1 MQIPFNRFSSRSAPL
16 SMGELPAALVYFP
29 SEKILPPCGDSQERE
44 LELCIEIALQP
55 RLDAEDEIF
64 DLADQIE
71 QALLSDSKLEE
82 LMNEIGLETSDFII
96 DGDGESVVA
105 AAQQTYRL
113 RYLSENPKTIYA

>member
-29 SEKILPPCGDSQERE
+29 SEKILPAFGDSQERE

-64 DLADQIE
+64 DLADLIE

-96 DGDGESVVA
+96 DGEGENVIA
-105 AAQQTYRL
+105 AAHQTYRIK
-113 RYLSENPKTIYA
+113 YLSEEPEKL